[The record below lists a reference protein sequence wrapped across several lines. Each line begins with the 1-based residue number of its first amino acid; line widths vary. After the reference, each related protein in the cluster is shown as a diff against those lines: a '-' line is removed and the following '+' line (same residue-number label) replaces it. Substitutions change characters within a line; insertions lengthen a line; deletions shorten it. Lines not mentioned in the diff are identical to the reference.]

1 MNNRDHFLPQF
12 VMRGWQIRTRSG
24 FVWAYDRTTE
34 ELRERSI
41 KDACWTEGDAA
52 QNAAWNGWLETSA
65 APFIKDLRSRMNRRS
80 IFALEPLETDSRR
93 HDAVWHL
100 LLTSRARHPRLPF
113 VSPTAKKTT

>member
-12 VMRGWQIRTRSG
+12 VTRGWQIRTRSG

-80 IFALEPLETDSRR
+80 IFALEPLETESRR
-93 HDAVWHL
+93 HDAAWHL
-100 LLTSRARHPRLPF
+100 LLTSRARHPRAPIGLIR
-113 VSPTAKKTT
+113 